1 MSGMD
6 LVRRLHQH
14 QRWVAQQLL
23 QACRGLTPEELNKVF
38 EMGPGSL
45 LATLNHMYS
54 AEFVW
59 FEAIDGN
66 PRAAFPVKQADI
78 ESLAREWDKLE
89 ARWQALMGR
98 LTDEDLDR
106 PVVRIRPSAPDK
118 PLSSRVSDVLLHV
131 GTHAYYHTAQ
141 AINMMRHLGVQP
153 LPDTMLIVMSRM
165 GL

>member
-1 MSGMD
+1 MTMFFRTSIKGKGGTRFAK
-6 LVRRLHQH
+6 LVLSQISI
-14 QRWVAQQLL
+14 LL
-23 QACRGLTPEELNKVF
+23 PNDA
-38 EMGPGSL
+38 
-45 LATLNHMYS
+45 
-54 AEFVW
+54 
-59 FEAIDGN
+59 
-66 PRAAFPVKQADI
+66 RAAFPAKQADV
-78 ESLAREWDKLE
+78 ESLARAWDALE
-89 ARWQALMGR
+89 ARWQALLGG

-118 PLSSRVSDVLLHV
+118 PLTSRLSDVLLHG

>member
-1 MSGMD
+1 MSGIE

-23 QACRGLTPEELNKVF
+23 QASRGLTPEQLNRPF
-38 EMGPGSL
+38 EIGPGSL

-59 FEAIDGN
+59 LEAIEGN
-66 PRAAFPVKQADI
+66 ARAAFPAKQADV
-78 ESLAREWDKLE
+78 ESLGRVWDALE
-89 ARWQALMGR
+89 TRWQVLLGK

-118 PLSSRVSDVLLHV
+118 PLTSRLSDVLLHG